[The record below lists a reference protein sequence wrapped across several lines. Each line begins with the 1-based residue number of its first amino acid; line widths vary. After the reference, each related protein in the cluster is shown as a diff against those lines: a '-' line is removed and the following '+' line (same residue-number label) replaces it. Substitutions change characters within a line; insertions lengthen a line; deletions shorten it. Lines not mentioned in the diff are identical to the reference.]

1 MESDAF
7 IAFFMLFFSDT
18 ADLCQTFKNV
28 HCMLLTKLIVK
39 SASAAGKRKC
49 GFAASWERI
58 MDITLVTAS
67 NSKEVHGT
75 DNDKKTGCGINLF
88 RGENV
93 TIYRRIGRMTDLK
106 EITCERCKA
115 NLAKKMIRS
124 DKKEM
129 NRLLKEERQRAKLG
143 MDDEGIVPLGNTT
156 AKITRAPEEIRR
168 EELSRKAV
176 NAPAEPVPS
185 ETAAPQ
191 NAPAPVQ
198 QPSLT
203 KPAQQT
209 IPGTGVAID
218 ASLAAFAI
226 QKPAE
231 EKPQE
236 DDFLAQFA
244 VQTPEQPAPA
254 PQPSQN
260 DFLAQFAVPSP
271 SQPAPQA
278 QPAPAPQPSQN
289 DFLAQFAVP
298 SQSAPQAQSA
308 PAPQPAY
315 QAQSAPAQTSGDN
328 MPNYNAPQTPVLDNV
343 DDILSMFSVGG
354 GAPAQPAPVQQ
365 QYTAPVQPAAP
376 MYEDMAPV
384 QPAAPMY
391 EDMAPVQPVAPVL
404 EDIAPVQYA
413 APEYDASN
421 SYGDYAT
428 QEQPS
433 YDAVPETPSYDS
445 VPEVPSYDSVPEVPV
460 YEAEQPTPAAAPSV
474 QQQVITVP
482 QFTGYDAN
490 GLPVYNYIQMAM
502 TGIDQNGQPIFAP
515 IDGQPFTQAAPVA
528 PVAPVAAA
536 PAPAPVVKQ
545 PAAPRPA
552 PYKFSGTAN
561 ANISK
566 IAVNPHMRQT
576 SQAFINA
583 IASSKEY
590 ADKNLI
596 DTQGL
601 KANTPVLSSI
611 EDVLSTMGDD
621 SLKNKMLEEK
631 LHKQQEIVPKVDE
644 YRGPVARSSSRSVPP
659 QSRNSYNQPK
669 DPRTMSKSE
678 LKAYKKTEKINAKF
692 KKDLAKRGF

>member
-1 MESDAF
+1 
-7 IAFFMLFFSDT
+7 
-18 ADLCQTFKNV
+18 
-28 HCMLLTKLIVK
+28 
-39 SASAAGKRKC
+39 
-49 GFAASWERI
+49 

-75 DNDKKTGCGINLF
+75 DNDKKTGCGINLL

-129 NRLLKEERQRAKLG
+129 NRLLKEEKQRAKLG
-143 MDDEGIVPLGNTT
+143 VDDEGIVPLGNTT
-156 AKITRAPEEIRR
+156 AKITRAPERR
-168 EELSRKAV
+168 EEVQRTAKTIPAGAV
-176 NAPAEPVPS
+176 PEGNYEKSAAPA
-185 ETAAPQ
+185 ANQYDA
-191 NAPAPVQ
+191 APAPVQ

-203 KPAQQT
+203 KPAQPT

-226 QKPAE
+226 QKPVE
-231 EKPQE
+231 EKPAE
-236 DDFLAQFA
+236 ENNDFLAQFA
-244 VQTPEQPAPA
+244 VPTPAQPAAPA
-254 PQPSQN
+254 PQPAQN

-271 SQPAPQA
+271 A
-278 QPAPAPQPSQN
+278 APAPQP
-289 DFLAQFAVP
+289 AAP
-298 SQSAPQAQSA
+298 APQPAA

-328 MPNYNAPQTPVLDNV
+328 MPNYNAPQSPVLDSV
-343 DDILSMFSVGG
+343 DDILSMFAVGG
-354 GAPAQPAPVQQ
+354 GAPAKPAPAPVQ

-376 MYEDMAPV
+376 AFESIAPV
-384 QPAAPMY
+384 QPT
-391 EDMAPVQPVAPVL
+391 APVL
-404 EDIAPVQYA
+404 EDIAPVQPTAPVLEDIAPVQSAAPLYEDMA
-413 APEYDASN
+413 PIQSAAPLYEDMAPLQSAAPVLDDLAPMQSVAPEYDPTAS
-421 SYGDYAT
+421 YEDYTAS
-428 QEQPS
+428 QPS
-433 YDAVPETPSYDS
+433 YENESETVYSDASDI
-445 VPEVPSYDSVPEVPV
+445 PV
-460 YEAEQPTPAAAPSV
+460 YEAEQPAPAEAPVS
-474 QQQVITVP
+474 QQLITVP

-502 TGIDQNGQPIFAP
+502 TGIDQNGQPIFTP
-515 IDGQPFTQAAPVA
+515 IDGQPFVQAVP
-528 PVAPVAAA
+528 AAA
-536 PAPAPVVKQ
+536 PAKPAPV
-545 PAAPRPA
+545 RPE

-621 SLKNKMLEEK
+621 SLRLKKMEEQQNKQK
-631 LHKQQEIVPKVDE
+631 EIVPKVDE

-659 QSRNSYNQPK
+659 QSRNSSYTQPK
-669 DPRTMSKSE
+669 DPRTMTKSE

>member
-1 MESDAF
+1 
-7 IAFFMLFFSDT
+7 
-18 ADLCQTFKNV
+18 
-28 HCMLLTKLIVK
+28 
-39 SASAAGKRKC
+39 
-49 GFAASWERI
+49 

-75 DNDKKTGCGINLF
+75 DNDKKTGCGINLL

-129 NRLLKEERQRAKLG
+129 NRLLKEEKQRAKLG

-156 AKITRAPEEIRR
+156 AKITRAPERR
-168 EELSRKAV
+168 EEIPRAARTVPAGSV
-176 NAPAEPVPS
+176 PEGNYNAS
-185 ETAAPQ
+185 AAPNAANQ
-191 NAPAPVQ
+191 YDAAPAPAPVQ

-203 KPAQQT
+203 KPAQPT

-231 EKPQE
+231 EKPAE
-236 DDFLAQFA
+236 
-244 VQTPEQPAPA
+244 EN
-254 PQPSQN
+254 N
-260 DFLAQFAVPSP
+260 DFLAQFAVPT
-271 SQPAPQA
+271 PAA
-278 QPAPAPQPSQN
+278 QPAAPAPAAPQPAQN
-289 DFLAQFAVP
+289 DFLAQFAIP
-298 SQSAPQAQSA
+298 TPAAQPAAPA

-315 QAQSAPAQTSGDN
+315 QTQAAPAQTSGDN
-328 MPNYNAPQTPVLDNV
+328 MPNYNAPQSPVLDSV
-343 DDILSMFSVGG
+343 DDILSMFAVGG
-354 GAPAQPAPVQQ
+354 GAPAKPAPAPVQQ
-365 QYTAPVQPAAP
+365 YSAPVQPAAP
-376 MYEDMAPV
+376 AFDTIAPVQPAAPAFDAIAPVQPAAPAFDSIAPMQPAAPVLDDIAPIQPTAPLYEEMAPV
-384 QPAAPMY
+384 QPAAPLYEDAAPAPLY
-391 EDMAPVQPVAPVL
+391 EDMAPLQPTAPVL
-404 EDIAPVQYA
+404 DDLAPMQSV
-413 APEYDASN
+413 APEYDPTS
-421 SYGDYAT
+421 SYEDYMSS
-428 QEQPS
+428 QPA
-433 YDAVPETPSYDS
+433 YDAAPEAAYDA
-445 VPEVPSYDSVPEVPV
+445 PADIPV
-460 YEAEQPTPAAAPSV
+460 YEAEQPAPVDNSV
-474 QQQVITVP
+474 SQQLITVP

-490 GLPVYNYIQMAM
+490 GRPVYNYIQMAM
-502 TGIDQNGQPIFAP
+502 TGVDQNGQPIFAP
-515 IDGQPFTQAAPVA
+515 IDGQPFVQAAP
-528 PVAPVAAA
+528 AAA
-536 PAPAPVVKQ
+536 PAKPAPV
-545 PAAPRPA
+545 RPE
-552 PYKFSGTAN
+552 PYRFSGTAN

-621 SLKNKMLEEK
+621 SLKLKKMEE
-631 LHKQQEIVPKVDE
+631 QQNRQKEIVPKVDE
-644 YRGPVARSSSRSVPP
+644 YRGPVARSTSRSVPP
-659 QSRNSYNQPK
+659 QSRNSSYTQPK
-669 DPRTMSKSE
+669 DPRTMTKSE